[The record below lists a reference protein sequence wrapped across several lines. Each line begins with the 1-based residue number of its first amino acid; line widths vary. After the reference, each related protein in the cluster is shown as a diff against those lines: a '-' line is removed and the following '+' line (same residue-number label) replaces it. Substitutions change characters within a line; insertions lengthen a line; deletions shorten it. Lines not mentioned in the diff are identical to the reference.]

1 VAEAEW
7 NAKFVSSVV
16 EVVVVEDVE
25 VRERVRRSMVMGF
38 EGLSVCV
45 GRPTSSSSSLSE
57 RYCESGTI
65 IRGSS
70 KSSETECSMSA
81 MDIGFLAR
89 VSEAAVRRMLGGG
102 RFSFSCESVDL
113 RFKRL
118 MEGVVMA
125 AVWESGMEMSSFSVG
140 LSSDCD

>member
-1 VAEAEW
+1 
-7 NAKFVSSVV
+7 
-16 EVVVVEDVE
+16 
-25 VRERVRRSMVMGF
+25 
-38 EGLSVCV
+38 
-45 GRPTSSSSSLSE
+45 
-57 RYCESGTI
+57 
-65 IRGSS
+65 
-70 KSSETECSMSA
+70 MSA